1 MRVWSGM
8 AYHPSASAAL
18 AEAEDLA
25 ASTYRLAAQIEDEGD
40 PASALILKTSAR
52 SYEERAE
59 VLKDLIARRR

>member
-18 AEAEDLA
+18 AEAEELA
-25 ASTYRLAAQIEDEGD
+25 AGTYALAAEIEAEGD
-40 PASALILKTSAR
+40 PESALILRNSAR

-59 VLKDLIARRR
+59 ALKGLIARE